1 MRRRGRFEAREVVM
15 VARGGGGG
23 RSLGFSPM
31 ASFGGEAAEMDTRQR
46 STDAVC
52 GALMG
57 DGSRLEEE
65 RLELGWV

>member
-1 MRRRGRFEAREVVM
+1 
-15 VARGGGGG
+15 
-23 RSLGFSPM
+23 LGFSPM